1 MADSQNPDGKDP
13 RDKDSEKMLNGDL
26 VQYRSPRQY
35 RASKRIAVINLLTI
49 LLAFLSLFQVGRAP
63 QFVLFFS
70 MLSLV
75 LFLIQALIPRT
86 VGGED
91 RWKKWNP
98 KSMILSV
105 GAPVVFSAY
114 AVLFTILAR

>member
-1 MADSQNPDGKDP
+1 MPDGKDP
-13 RDKDSEKMLNGDL
+13 RDRDSERTMDGKT

-35 RASKRIAVINLLTI
+35 RASKRIAIINLLAI

-70 MLSLV
+70 MVALV
-75 LFLIQALIPRT
+75 LYLIQALIPRT
-86 VGGED
+86 VDGKD
-91 RWKKWNP
+91 RWKMWNP
-98 KSMILSV
+98 KSMVLTI

-114 AVLFTILAR
+114 AILVTVLGR